1 MFSVEFLKFDFNG
14 LNLFILLT
22 YIPIL
27 KQVHVIH
34 TYISYCIAFEVNY
47 LCITLALTLL
57 PLQTSGT
64 WTHILTHKLE
74 L

>member
-1 MFSVEFLKFDFNG
+1 MIYVEFLKFDFNG
-14 LNLFILLT
+14 LNLLILLT

-34 TYISYCIAFEVNY
+34 TYISYCIALEVSY
-47 LCITLALTLL
+47 LCIALALTSL

-64 WTHILTHKLE
+64 WTHIFYDT
-74 L
+74 